1 MQRKLAVS
9 LNHRNEPSCCEK
21 LRIMQ
26 AKTASLADGLDPSNA
41 GTRSELILRQGRNM
55 ETYPS

>member
-21 LRIMQ
+21 LRIIQ
-26 AKTASLADGLDPSNA
+26 TKTASLADGVDPSNA
-41 GTRSELILRQGRNM
+41 GTRFELILRQGRNM
-55 ETYPS
+55 ETFPN